1 MSRSAMRIRSLLIA
15 LIAFPPAFAQ
25 QLVMPTLDNVWI
37 PMRDGDSLQADVY
50 IPAGVDSAQVILV
63 QTPYN
68 KDLYSLGLPMGVGWN
83 VDDQPYIWVF
93 VDWRGFYGS
102 SNADPNGS
110 SHGEDGY
117 DVCEWITQQPWHRD
131 RIGTW
136 GPSALGD
143 VQWLTAEEHH
153 PAHTCA
159 VPLVSDAQQA
169 YVNYFTGGVLEQ
181 ARLQSLVGL
190 GFLTA
195 AIITANPYYNGIWQA
210 VEAGTWFPPNV
221 AIPTLQIGGWYDH
234 HADRMV
240 DIYAATRAEAD
251 PAVQDEQ
258 WLLMGP
264 WVHGGTGLASVGT
277 LQQGELTYPTAQRM
291 NDSLAWR
298 FFDHYLLDSANGW
311 ENSPRVMYFEMGGN
325 DLWHTTNDPDFAATG
340 TTPLFLDTGG
350 SLNSTGGT
358 GQTSFASDPADPS
371 PTIGGAT
378 LSPDL
383 DQGPYDQT
391 PLEARGDVIA
401 FRTGELPV
409 PFSSTG
415 RIVAD
420 LYVSADQ
427 PDCDIAVRL
436 ADEYPDGRNM
446 LITDGIRRMRFRTGY
461 TQADEAFMTPGV
473 VYHVQV
479 DLPFTCYTW
488 LPDHRI
494 KIYISGNNA
503 TRYHVNPQ
511 NGGPMYLPGDTN
523 VAVIDVHHDATYPS
537 TITLAGTN
545 PPLGVAAREAGTIR
559 VFPSPVSDELHADGV
574 RGDWAILDVHGRTV
588 LRGGGVEKGIDV
600 GGLHPGAYTL
610 QARTEAGRPVS
621 ARFVRR

>member
-1 MSRSAMRIRSLLIA
+1 MTPALRPLLPV
-15 LIAFPPAFAQ
+15 LFSCVLLPAAAQ
-25 QLVMPTLDNVWI
+25 FQVLPTLDNVWI

-110 SHGEDGY
+110 THGEDGY
-117 DVCEWITQQPWHRD
+117 DVCAWIAQQPWHRD

-136 GPSALGD
+136 GPSALGN
-143 VQWLTAEEHH
+143 VQWLTAAEHH

-169 YVNYFTGGVLEQ
+169 YTSYYTGGVLEE
-181 ARLQSLVGL
+181 ARLGSLVLL
-190 GFLTA
+190 GFLSSL
-195 AIITANPYYNGIWQA
+195 IITTNPYYNGIWQA

-234 HADRMV
+234 HADRMI
-240 DIYAATRAEAD
+240 DIYAATRTEAD
-251 PAVQDEQ
+251 PAVQNEQ

-264 WVHGGTGLASVGT
+264 WVHGGTGPASVGT

-298 FFDHYLLDSANGW
+298 FFNYYLLDSANGW
-311 ENSPRVMYFEMGGN
+311 DTSPRVTYFEMGGN
-325 DLWHTTNDPDFAATG
+325 DQWHTTNDMDFAATG
-340 TTPLFLDTGG
+340 TTPLFLDAGG
-350 SLNSTGGT
+350 ALNSTGGA
-358 GQTSFASDPADPS
+358 GQTGLTCDPADPS

-378 LSPDL
+378 LNLDL

-391 PLEARGDVIA
+391 PLEARTDVVT
-401 FRTGELPV
+401 FRTGALTAPLAN
-409 PFSSTG
+409 TG

-461 TQADEAFMTPGV
+461 TQADEQFMTPGI
-473 VYHVQV
+473 VYNVQV

-488 LPDHRI
+488 LPGHRL
-494 KIYISGNNA
+494 KIYVSGNNA
-503 TRYHVNPQ
+503 IRYHVNQQ

-523 VAVIDVHHDATYPS
+523 VAVITVHHDATYPS
-537 TITLAGTN
+537 TITLAGSN
-545 PPLGVAAREAGTIR
+545 APLGLAAHDTGELR
-559 VFPSPVSDELHADGV
+559 VFPSPVSDILHAEGV
-574 RGDWAILDVHGRTV
+574 HGPWTIVDADGRTV
-588 LRGGGVEKGIDV
+588 LQGQRSTSAIDV
-600 GGLHPGAYTL
+600 RSLTSGPYLLRSITAH
-610 QARTEAGRPVS
+610 GRPVS
-621 ARFVRR
+621 ARFIRR